1 MAELPPFCCPI
12 PNGFSLYNWLAFAM
26 CPPPP
31 YPPFRW
37 HLTCHCQWTTC
48 HLTALDQ
55 LAVRSSEP
63 LPPSANAERAA
74 CPRECALATAAA
86 LAITATH
93 RHQPAHMRDGRS
105 RAAAGYCKPGIA
117 TSHCAWWHMRSQWQ
131 LGKAKECTHYLLAGA
146 WVYPALC
153 YHLPPVL
160 RYPC

>member
-12 PNGFSLYNWLAFAM
+12 PNGFSPYNWP
-26 CPPPP
+26 CGTPP

-37 HLTCHCQWTTC
+37 HLTGHCQWTTR
-48 HLTALDQ
+48 HLTSIMM
-55 LAVRSSEP
+55 VVGSSEP
-63 LPPSANAERAA
+63 PPPSANAEHTA

-86 LAITATH
+86 RVITATH
-93 RHQPAHMRDGRS
+93 RQQPAHMRGRRS
-105 RAAAGYCKPGIA
+105 SAAAGHCKPGIA

-160 RYPC
+160 SYPC